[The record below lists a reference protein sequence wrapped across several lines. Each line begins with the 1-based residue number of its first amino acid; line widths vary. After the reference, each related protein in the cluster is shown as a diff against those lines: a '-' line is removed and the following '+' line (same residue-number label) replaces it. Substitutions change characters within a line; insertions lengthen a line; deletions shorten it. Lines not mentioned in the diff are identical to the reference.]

1 MRLLMRLLTATAD
14 PVKAADATADPA
26 DKFGLPAMPML
37 PPQRPAASAANTFTG
52 FREVFFRAPFFGLSI
67 LRPSFILFQTP
78 AFGPADVK
86 AKLRLRPNRHK
97 KKGCGLSGL
106 AQKGLPR
113 GEKRGFHPLL
123 PSFGGGRPPKL
134 ASLLIETRT
143 QAL

>member
-52 FREVFFRAPFFGLSI
+52 FREVFFRAPFIGLRI
-67 LRPSFILFQTP
+67 LRPSFILFQAP

-86 AKLRLRPNRHK
+86 AKLRLRPNR
-97 KKGCGLSGL
+97 
-106 AQKGLPR
+106 Q
-113 GEKRGFHPLL
+113 
-123 PSFGGGRPPKL
+123 
-134 ASLLIETRT
+134 
-143 QAL
+143 

>member
-1 MRLLMRLLTATAD
+1 MRLLTRLSE
-14 PVKAADATADPA
+14 
-26 DKFGLPAMPML
+26 FGLPMRL
-37 PPQRPAASAANTFTG
+37 LTRS
-52 FREVFFRAPFFGLSI
+52 E
-67 LRPSFILFQTP
+67 
-78 AFGPADVK
+78 
-86 AKLRLRPNRHK
+86 LRLCPDRHK

>member
-1 MRLLMRLLTATAD
+1 MRLLTRLSE
-14 PVKAADATADPA
+14 
-26 DKFGLPAMPML
+26 FGLPAMPML
-37 PPQRPAASAANTFTG
+37 PPQRPAASAANAFTG
-52 FREVFFRAPFFGLSI
+52 FRGVFFRAPFIGLRI
-67 LRPSFILFQTP
+67 LRPSFILFQAP

>member
-1 MRLLMRLLTATAD
+1 MVGCRGLPVKATDDAAAGCDRYPWRPLPLATTMRQRGRQRGRLLKAAVEVCLLKQPMTRLLDATVTPGDRYPWRLLTVIACNRYSCAC
-14 PVKAADATADPA
+14 
-26 DKFGLPAMPML
+26 
-37 PPQRPAASAANTFTG
+37 
-52 FREVFFRAPFFGLSI
+52 API
-67 LRPSFILFQTP
+67 
-78 AFGPADVK
+78 D
-86 AKLRLRPNRHK
+86 N